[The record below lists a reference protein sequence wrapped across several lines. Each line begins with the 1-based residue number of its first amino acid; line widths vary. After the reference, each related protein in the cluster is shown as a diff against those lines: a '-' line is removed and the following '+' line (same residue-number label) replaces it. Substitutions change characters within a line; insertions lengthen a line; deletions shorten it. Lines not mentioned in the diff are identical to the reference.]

1 MSEDEKKILK
11 LVRKNTEETEEV
23 EEVVR
28 GSDVAQE
35 AADFLSFREE
45 AEDYKEP
52 EVVIAIFYP
61 GLPSVVMSGV
71 EDTNRVY
78 VLADFLR
85 AELQSLIAYKDA
97 LDAGLVLEE
106 DEHDPTVH

>member
-71 EDTNRVY
+71 EDINRVY
-78 VLADFLR
+78 VLADFLK

-97 LDAGLVLEE
+97 VAAGLVDEE
-106 DEHDPTVH
+106 EEYDPTVH

>member
-78 VLADFLR
+78 VLADFLK

-97 LDAGLVLEE
+97 VAAGLVDEE
-106 DEHDPTVH
+106 EEYDPTVH